1 MSGIKMDVLVDNGP
15 LHVFTGPGETGY
27 EHELWNYVVAVPG
40 ARYALRF
47 DNMEDDAR
55 DVVVEIRIDGVCA
68 SFRRAPARTEPC
80 TSLLQ
85 V

>member
-1 MSGIKMDVLVDNGP
+1 MDVLVDNEP

-27 EHELWNYVVAVPG
+27 EHELWHYVVAVPG

-47 DNMEDDAR
+47 DNMENNSQ
-55 DVVVEIRIDGVCA
+55 DVVVEIKIDGVCA
-68 SFRRAPARTEPC
+68 RFRRSRARTEPC
-80 TSLLQ
+80 LYLLQ